1 MTTQRIITSL
11 VDYLAAMLPDVTVT
25 AATNYDKIDLP
36 LIAVRVTSAEP
47 HSIAVRG
54 VLIVQMEVVL
64 REHVGDDE
72 TGLQDQIEQLMNDP
86 DLMIYIL
93 NKGVRVDH
101 YQYGGSSED
110 WDEAARETTY
120 SCDLLAVRV

>member
-25 AATNYDKIDLP
+25 AATNYEKIDLP
-36 LIAVRVTSAEP
+36 LIAVRITSAEP

-54 VLIVQMEVVL
+54 VLIVQLEAVL

-72 TGLQDQIEQLMNDP
+72 TGMQDQIEQLMNDP
-86 DLMIYIL
+86 DLMAHIL

-101 YQYGGSSED
+101 YQYSGSSED